1 MPDQKISQ
9 MDPATALTGAELV
22 PVVQSGGNV
31 QTTTQDIAN
40 LVSLSSLGASANGIT
55 LIGHTFAQMRA
66 DLDLEAGTDFV
77 AYSAYSANALTLIGH
92 TFAQMR
98 TDLSLVPGTD
108 IQAYSAK
115 LAALAAQTWA
125 ADTITY
131 QTSTSAVSTTTL
143 SSFGRTLIDDADAAT
158 ARTTLG
164 VVIGTNVQAYD
175 ADTAKTDVAQ
185 SWTANQIF
193 GGSTADVASFYR
205 SGAAAKTRWIEG
217 TNNNAW
223 GIRNDSTILKLDY
236 NGTDRFEIDGSGNIT
251 VANTYAD
258 VRLVTGNGSGR
269 LSGRYNTQGTLH
281 DVTYLSTNYKWDT
294 NAIDSASLGTAMLLV
309 KAQNGDTG
317 VIEFW
322 TGAQN
327 TAPTQRAY
335 IDNTVFAVSAAIIA
349 GGPVRLASYTVA
361 GLPAGSTGDTAYA
374 SNGRKNGEGAGA
386 GTGVLVFKDGT
397 AWRACDTGATVAA

>member
-164 VVIGTNVQAYD
+164 VVIGTNVQAWD
-175 ADTAKTDVAQ
+175 ADLDSWAGVTRASGFDTFAATPSSVNLKTLVTDETGSGALVFATSPTLVTPILGTPTSGALSNCTSYPASALASATGSYTPTLTGVANIDATTSGTFRWMRSGDSVTVWGKIDVDPTAGGTLTQVGISLPIA
-185 SWTANQIF
+185 SNFAAAENAGGAFISNGGAN
-193 GGSTADVASFYR
+193 GYGVVRADATNDRAEAFFVPGVASNQTWYTHFSY
-205 SGAAAKTRWIEG
+205 
-217 TNNNAW
+217 
-223 GIRNDSTILKLDY
+223 
-236 NGTDRFEIDGSGNIT
+236 
-251 VANTYAD
+251 
-258 VRLVTGNGSGR
+258 
-269 LSGRYNTQGTLH
+269 
-281 DVTYLSTNYKWDT
+281 
-294 NAIDSASLGTAMLLV
+294 
-309 KAQNGDTG
+309 
-317 VIEFW
+317 VI
-322 TGAQN
+322 
-327 TAPTQRAY
+327 
-335 IDNTVFAVSAAIIA
+335 I
-349 GGPVRLASYTVA
+349 
-361 GLPAGSTGDTAYA
+361 
-374 SNGRKNGEGAGA
+374 
-386 GTGVLVFKDGT
+386 
-397 AWRACDTGATVAA
+397 